1 MRKMKDSG
9 IAWIGEIPAEWQV
22 VKVKHNFTSHKE
34 IVGNFAGDYERL
46 ALTLNGVIKR
56 SKDDST
62 GLQPE
67 VFTGYQILRKNELV
81 FKLIDLANVQT
92 SRIGYSPYL
101 GIVSPAYIILHP
113 NQENESKYGEYF
125 FLSMWQREIFNHI
138 GDDGVRSSLNVSDLR
153 NIPYLAIPIQEKKEI
168 AAFLDEKCAHI
179 DAVIEKTR
187 ASIDE
192 YKKLKQAIITRAVT
206 KGLREGRKM
215 KDSGCAF
222 VHGIPETWQN
232 QKLLS
237 ILSMRIIDG
246 FHESPELIDEGVP
259 YVSATAIENGI
270 INFDKI
276 RGYISKRYSDLC
288 DKRYRPQMNDILMI
302 KLGATTGAVARI
314 KTEQRFN
321 IWVPLAA
328 IRCNSVTNPD
338 FVFFALQADYA
349 QRQIQLSWTYGTQQ
363 TLGVKTI
370 EGLRIILPPLPEQQ
384 EIASFLD
391 AKTAAIDRLI
401 AKKEQLVAEME
412 SCKKSLIYEVVT
424 GKREVP
430 A

>member
-1 MRKMKDSG
+1 MARKMKDSG
-9 IAWIGEIPAEWQV
+9 IAWIGEIPEEWEISKMKYLI
-22 VKVKHNFTSHKE
+22 KVSSGEYISKE
-34 IVGNFAGDYERL
+34 LYSTDGEYPIVGS
-46 ALTLNGVIKR
+46 NGEIGRSYKCNVKDKVIT
-56 SKDDST
+56 T
-62 GLQPE
+62 GR
-67 VFTGYQILRKNELV
+67 VGSVGTTY
-81 FKLIDLANVQT
+81 LI
-92 SRIGYSPYL
+92 
-101 GIVSPAYIILHP
+101 
-113 NQENESKYGEYF
+113 ENA
-125 FLSMWQREIFNHI
+125 W
-138 GDDGVRSSLNVSDLR
+138 VSDNALIIR
-153 NIPYLAIPIQEKKEI
+153 NSLDIDQIYLKQVIPCFDFKNILSGTAQPLITASALKNQYIPFPPLDEQRRI

-187 ASIDE
+187 ASIDD

-206 KGLREGRKM
+206 KGLRQGRKM

-222 VHGIPETWQN
+222 VHGIPEAWQN

-276 RGYISKRYSDLC
+276 RGYISERYSDLC
-288 DKRYRPQMNDILMI
+288 DKRYKPQMNDILMI

-370 EGLRIILPPLPEQQ
+370 EGLRILLPPLPEQK
-384 EIASFLD
+384 EIAVYLD

-401 AKKEQLVAEME
+401 AKKEQLIAEMQ

-424 GKREVP
+424 GKREV
-430 A
+430 AI